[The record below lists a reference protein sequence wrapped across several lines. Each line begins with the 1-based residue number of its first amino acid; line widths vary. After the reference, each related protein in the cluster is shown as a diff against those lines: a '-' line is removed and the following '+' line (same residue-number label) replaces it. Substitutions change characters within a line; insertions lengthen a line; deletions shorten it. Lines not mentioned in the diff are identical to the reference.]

1 MRMTQD
7 DSVTAV
13 GPMPTPPRA
22 GVCWG
27 SIFAG
32 TLIAVGAWLLLHL
45 LGMGI
50 GLTAIQPHDPGSL
63 RSVGIGAG
71 VWALVAPILA
81 LFVGG
86 LAAGKLAQPLGRVA
100 GVIHGAV
107 LWALATVV
115 SITLLWMALT
125 AVIGGAVSAG
135 ASVASATA
143 GGAVAAVGA
152 GAGAEITPE
161 SLGLSTDD
169 LLAPVNR
176 RLQSEGKPPLTG
188 EELMTTAKKALRT
201 SVREGRLDRQL
212 VVNALAE
219 NTALS
224 PAEAADI
231 AGQLERGYDTRMHE
245 LADTA
250 RTRALEAAEGT
261 GKALLGLSL
270 AMLLGLG
277 AAVGGAVVGVHRY
290 QQGPR
295 AGQRRY
301 EGVD

>member
-1 MRMTQD
+1 
-7 DSVTAV
+7 
-13 GPMPTPPRA
+13 MPTPTRT

-32 TLIAVGAWLLLHL
+32 TLVAVGAWLLLHL

-50 GLTAIQPHDPGSL
+50 GLTAIQPHHPGSL
-63 RSVGIGAG
+63 RSVGVGTG
-71 VWALVAPILA
+71 VWTLIAPILA

-86 LAAGKLAQPLGRVA
+86 LVVGKLAGPLDRASGA
-100 GVIHGAV
+100 IHGIV
-107 LWALATVV
+107 VWALATVA

-125 AVIGGAVSAG
+125 AVIGGAVTAG

-152 GAGAEITPE
+152 GAIGEISPE

-176 RLQSEGKPPLTG
+176 RLQSEGKPAITG
-188 EELMTTAKKALRT
+188 EQLMTAAKKALRS

-212 VVNALAE
+212 VINALAE

-231 AGQLERGYDTRMHE
+231 AGQIERGYDARLRE
-245 LADTA
+245 LGETA
-250 RTRALEAAEGT
+250 RTRALEAVEGT

-277 AAVGGAVVGVHRY
+277 AAVGGALVGVHRY
-290 QQGPR
+290 QQGGPR
-295 AGQRRY
+295 GGRRTY
-301 EGVD
+301 VRAE

>member
-1 MRMTQD
+1 
-7 DSVTAV
+7 
-13 GPMPTPPRA
+13 MPTPTRT

-32 TLIAVGAWLLLHL
+32 TLVAVGAWLLLHL

-50 GLTAIQPHDPGSL
+50 GLTAIQPHHPGSL
-63 RSVGIGAG
+63 RSVGIGTG
-71 VWALVAPILA
+71 VWTLAAPILA

-86 LAAGKLAQPLGRVA
+86 LVVGKLASPLDRASGA
-100 GVIHGAV
+100 IHGV
-107 LWALATVV
+107 VVWALATVV

-125 AVIGGAVSAG
+125 AVIGGAVTAG

-143 GGAVAAVGA
+143 SGAVAAVGGGTA
-152 GAGAEITPE
+152 GEITPE

-176 RLQSEGKPPLTG
+176 RLQSEGKPTITG
-188 EELMTTAKKALRT
+188 EQLMETARKALRS

-231 AGQLERGYDTRMHE
+231 AGQIERGYDARLRE
-245 LADTA
+245 LGETA
-250 RTRALEAAEGT
+250 RTRALEAVEGT

-277 AAVGGAVVGVHRY
+277 AAVGGALVGVHRSRL
-290 QQGPR
+290 QS
-295 AGQRRY
+295 QRGTRRTY
-301 EGVD
+301 VQAE

>member
-1 MRMTQD
+1 
-7 DSVTAV
+7 
-13 GPMPTPPRA
+13 MPTPPART

-50 GLTAIQPHDPGSL
+50 GLASIQPHHPGSL

-71 VWALVAPILA
+71 VWTMIAPLLA

-86 LAAGKLAQPLGRVA
+86 LAAGKLAGPLDKA
-100 GVIHGAV
+100 GGAIHGAV
-107 LWALATVV
+107 VWALATVA

-125 AVIGGAVSAG
+125 AVLSGAVAAG
-135 ASVASATA
+135 SSVASATA
-143 GGAVAAVGA
+143 GGAAAAVSA
-152 GAGAEITPE
+152 GATGEIGEMGFE

-176 RLQSEGKPPLTG
+176 RLQSEGKPPV
-188 EELMTTAKKALRT
+188 TTDQLVASAKKALQT
-201 SVREGRLDRQL
+201 SVRQGRLDRQS
-212 VVNALAE
+212 VVDALAE
-219 NTALS
+219 NTALT
-224 PAEAADI
+224 PAESAEIADRI
-231 AGQLERGYDTRMHE
+231 VGAYDNRVTE
-245 LADTA
+245 LGHTA
-250 RTRALEAAEGT
+250 KTKALEAAEGT

-277 AAVGGAVVGVHRY
+277 AAVGGALVSVRRGERLRVARRTY
-290 QQGPR
+290 PR
-295 AGQRRY
+295 
-301 EGVD
+301 VD

>member
-1 MRMTQD
+1 
-7 DSVTAV
+7 
-13 GPMPTPPRA
+13 MPTPPRVGA
-22 GVCWG
+22 CWG

-32 TLIAVGAWLLLHL
+32 TFIAVGAWLLLHL

-50 GLTAIQPHDPGSL
+50 GLTAIQPHEPGSL
-63 RSVGIGAG
+63 RSVGIGTG
-71 VWALVAPILA
+71 VWTLIAPILA

-86 LAAGKLAQPLGRVA
+86 LAVGKLARPLDRAG

-107 LWALATVV
+107 LWALATVA

-125 AVIGGAVSAG
+125 AIIGGAVSAG

-143 GGAVAAVGA
+143 GSAVAAVSG
-152 GAGAEITPE
+152 GAGAELTPE

-176 RLQSEGKPPLTG
+176 RLQSEGKPAITG
-188 EELMTTAKKALRT
+188 DQLMGAARNALRT
-201 SVREGRLDRQL
+201 SVREGRFDRQL
-212 VVNALAE
+212 AVNALAE

-231 AGQLERGYDTRMHE
+231 ADRLGRGYDARMQAF
-245 LADTA
+245 ADTA

-270 AMLLGLG
+270 AMVLGLG
-277 AAVGGAVVGVHRY
+277 AAVGGALVSVVLHRR
-290 QQGPR
+290 QLAR
-295 AGQRRY
+295 ASRRTY
-301 EGVD
+301 ERIE